1 MYTITLTNSGG
12 TAASFDL
19 TDTLGAGLTYVSSSN
34 GGVNAGQTTT
44 WTSLA
49 VPANGS
55 LLVTVTASVDS
66 PVSVT
71 QVSNLAK
78 PTGDPDPSC
87 PSSAC
92 VVTPTAPS
100 VTVTKAL
107 TSEDGSQAGIAE
119 AGETLVYTITLTNG
133 GGTAASFD
141 LTDTLG
147 AGLTYV
153 SSAAAA

>member
-1 MYTITLTNSGG
+1 M
-12 TAASFDL
+12 ARRRADL

-78 PTGDPDPSC
+78 PRAIQASCEQRVRGDADG
-87 PSSAC
+87 A
-92 VVTPTAPS
+92 VGDGDEGAD
-100 VTVTKAL
+100 
-107 TSEDGSQAGIAE
+107 SEDGSQAGIAE
-119 AGETLVYTITLTNG
+119 AGRRWCTR
-133 GGTAASFD
+133 SR
-141 LTDTLG
+141 
-147 AGLTYV
+147 
-153 SSAAAA
+153 